1 MVGHHNYW
9 LVLLSVI
16 VSITASY
23 VALEAVSRVTEQR
36 QRGTGWSWLVGA
48 AAALGTGIWSMHF
61 IGVLGFELPTH
72 VSYDLPLTLLL
83 RGLRSEHNGREEGG
97 FEAKENDGASADLLH
112 FADRGLETDG
122 GDRDHQAGARDFV

>member
-16 VSITASY
+16 VSTTASY

-36 QRGTGWSWLVGA
+36 RRKGGWSWLAGG

-61 IGVLGFELPTH
+61 IGMLGF
-72 VSYDLPLTLLL
+72 DLPVPV
-83 RGLRSEHNGREEGG
+83 S
-97 FEAKENDGASADLLH
+97 
-112 FADRGLETDG
+112 
-122 GDRDHQAGARDFV
+122 